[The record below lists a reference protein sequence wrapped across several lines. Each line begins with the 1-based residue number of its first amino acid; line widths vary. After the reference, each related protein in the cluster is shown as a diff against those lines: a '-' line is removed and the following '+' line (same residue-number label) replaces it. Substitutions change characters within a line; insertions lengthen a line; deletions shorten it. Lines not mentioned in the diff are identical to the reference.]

1 MKLYYTRTWET
12 EIDNELID
20 KEIEK
25 YLYETHSVTLNK
37 RARDIITMRIM
48 KHTPYAFEKVPD
60 AFLTP
65 IKEYIKNY

>member
-1 MKLYYTRTWET
+1 MKLSYTRTWET
-12 EIDNELID
+12 EIDNKIID
-20 KEIEK
+20 EEIEK

-37 RARDIITMRIM
+37 HARDVITMRIM
-48 KHTPYAFEKVPD
+48 KHTPYGFKKVPD